1 MVFGA
6 RGGNVLIHIA
16 VGMLMFGQFAFGDRQ
31 IEERL
36 NLVEGQ
42 SSNMV
47 CRTDEIEL
55 ACVQVAQTGEKS
67 ESVTAISGRLLNA
80 RAGGDASCWMIFLLI
95 SKCSSTFRMRQ

>member
-1 MVFGA
+1 MWQLMQSSVASLVLLAGLIMVFGA

-47 CRTDEIEL
+47 CRTD
-55 ACVQVAQTGEKS
+55 
-67 ESVTAISGRLLNA
+67 
-80 RAGGDASCWMIFLLI
+80 
-95 SKCSSTFRMRQ
+95 